1 MDKYDG
7 MNKVAVKLTKNEA
20 VVTRQHKRKKGR
32 GALKLF
38 LIQLSVSAVL
48 GGAVFA
54 CKYVNTRF
62 TAAVC
67 ETVRS
72 AVTFDAVE
80 YAAEL
85 IEDR

>member
-7 MNKVAVKLTKNEA
+7 MNKVDVKLAKSEA
-20 VVTRQHKRKKGR
+20 VVSRPRKEKKGR

-38 LIQLSVSAVL
+38 AIQLSVAAVL

-54 CKYVNTRF
+54 CKYIDTRV

-67 ETVRS
+67 EGVRS
-72 AVTFDAVE
+72 VVAFDVVE
-80 YAAEL
+80 YAVEL